1 MTTVAQLIEYL
12 QTLDQNA
19 TIKTAV
25 GPQTVWDGTGAWWEN
40 LELPWSDPEH
50 PALYE
55 DESENITYSVDT
67 EKSQLFFGR
76 I

>member
-40 LELPWSDPEH
+40 LELP
-50 PALYE
+50 ALNE
-55 DESENITYSVDT
+55 DESENIIYDT